1 MKYKN
6 CKYFICG
13 LLLFCFY
20 HTLQAQGSIS
30 GIVTSESN
38 GQPLSGA
45 SVYINGSTVGTVSGE
60 DGRFHLSTLPNG
72 FYDVVVSFVGYEVIV
87 YRAIIQSKD
96 LSITFK
102 MTRKETELRKV
113 VVMSKNARER
123 WLKVLRENFLGV
135 TYPASR
141 CSIKN
146 EDEILFDMANKDSMR
161 AYSLVPLII
170 ENKELGYR
178 VYFELNELYY
188 SNANHQTYFYGLSRY
203 EELSNREKVPAK
215 YRNARERNYRGSSL
229 HFYHSLID
237 STTQQ
242 EGFNLLNIRYLE
254 MNDSSVKTNQ
264 PVIISGGSG
273 VQPARGK
280 MAAGYPV
287 LRNDVVM
294 KDSIDGKIV
303 YKLIW
308 KDKLRVIYTK
318 DPSGKAYLL
327 KKVIMTGNLPK
338 GVYSEL
344 EIISEPAI
352 LDKNGSLYN
361 PLAVQFSGYWAYHK
375 MADMLPIDYRP
386 K

>member
-1 MKYKN
+1 M
-6 CKYFICG
+6 
-13 LLLFCFY
+13 LFCFY